1 MDSQPVG
8 WKTIFF
14 FSLFA
19 KKYQKFDTMIRIL
32 NIFVY
37 RSIYSLEIKLFV
49 FYQTYRK
56 WIKKKDWETMYFRS
70 KLRFFI
76 HSWENAYKGK
86 RKKWIK
92 WTIHAISRPPWDIAA
107 CEGEIRR
114 LESVIRSNKDTTNDV
129 ARLYRRSILSRL
141 IFKLIP
147 RKFSLGSVRSWTI
160 RRIRIHWYR

>member
-19 KKYQKFDTMIRIL
+19 KKYQRFDTMIRIL

-37 RSIYSLEIKLFV
+37 RSIYSLEIKL

>member
-37 RSIYSLEIKLFV
+37 RSIYSLEIKL

>member
-19 KKYQKFDTMIRIL
+19 KKYQRFDTMIRIL

-37 RSIYSLEIKLFV
+37 RSIYSLEIKL

-92 WTIHAISRPPWDIAA
+92 WTIHAISRAPWDIAA

>member
-37 RSIYSLEIKLFV
+37 RSIYSLEIKL

-160 RRIRIHWYR
+160 YRIRIHWYR

>member
-1 MDSQPVG
+1 
-8 WKTIFF
+8 
-14 FSLFA
+14 
-19 KKYQKFDTMIRIL
+19 
-32 NIFVY
+32 
-37 RSIYSLEIKLFV
+37 
-49 FYQTYRK
+49 
-56 WIKKKDWETMYFRS
+56 MYFRS

-92 WTIHAISRPPWDIAA
+92 WTIHAISRAPWDIAA

-129 ARLYRRSILSRL
+129 ARLYRLLSRL

-147 RKFSLGSVRSWTI
+147 RKFSLGSVRS
-160 RRIRIHWYR
+160 

>member
-1 MDSQPVG
+1 
-8 WKTIFF
+8 
-14 FSLFA
+14 
-19 KKYQKFDTMIRIL
+19 
-32 NIFVY
+32 
-37 RSIYSLEIKLFV
+37 
-49 FYQTYRK
+49 
-56 WIKKKDWETMYFRS
+56 MYFRS
-70 KLRFFI
+70 KQRFFI

-147 RKFSLGSVRSWTI
+147 RKFSLGSVRS
-160 RRIRIHWYR
+160 

>member
-1 MDSQPVG
+1 MDFQPVG

-19 KKYQKFDTMIRIL
+19 KKYQRFDTMIRIL

-37 RSIYSLEIKLFV
+37 RSIYSLEIKL